1 MALLNNAFQAF
12 GELAGTTLGRPI
24 INKHRAYTFHRPSA
38 LWIAQIL
45 VDTLYMAPQTLV
57 FSIIVYFI
65 SGLALDAGAF
75 FTFYLAILTAYIA
88 MALFFRSM

>member
-1 MALLNNAFQAF
+1 MALFNNAFQAF
-12 GELAGTTLGRPI
+12 GELGTTTLGRPI

-45 VDTLYMAPQTLV
+45 VDTLYMAPQTML
-57 FSIIVYFI
+57 FSIIVYFS

-75 FTFYLAILTAYIA
+75 FTFYLAILTAYVA
-88 MALFFRSM
+88 MTLFFRTL